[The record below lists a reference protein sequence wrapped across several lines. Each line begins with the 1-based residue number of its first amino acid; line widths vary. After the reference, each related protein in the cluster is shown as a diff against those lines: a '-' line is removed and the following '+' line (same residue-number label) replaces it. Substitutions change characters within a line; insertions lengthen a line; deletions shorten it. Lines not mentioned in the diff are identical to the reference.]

1 MKNIILLYFLGFTTA
16 FAQIGL
22 EDQYQFNMLSL
33 NPAFTGERGNFG
45 VSGLLGQQFNGTFT
59 PNQISQLISMDG
71 KLGEG
76 KSALGFQG
84 FRSNITGFTNNG
96 MTLSYNYFLPLNDKL
111 RVNLGIN
118 AGFMISP
125 NFIGNVD
132 ILQRFNPFGGP
143 GAAVF
148 SETAFLGIAAPTLFG
163 NSDIYSTLNKNVKI
177 SGGYR
182 FGTYENIGI
191 NLSGLASLAT
201 RSSDANGFDINLK
214 IWLGNKIGLGGAYRM
229 QSGFSKVIPSLQM
242 RASETSTIG
251 LSYDAQPL
259 LFTNRNTGSITPRG
273 VFQLLYRYDV
283 FNLGEKSPFLNQF

>member
-1 MKNIILLYFLGFTTA
+1 MKNTILLYFLAITTA
-16 FAQIGL
+16 LAQVGL

-45 VSGLLGQQFNGTFT
+45 VSGLLGQQFNGTFR

-76 KSALGFQG
+76 KSAIGFQG

-96 MTLSYNYFLPLNDKL
+96 MALSYNYLLPLNDNL
-111 RVNLGIN
+111 RINFGISG
-118 AGFMISP
+118 GFMISP

-143 GAAVF
+143 GMALF
-148 SETAFLGIAAPTLFG
+148 SKAAFLGVAAPTLLG
-163 NSDIYSTLNKNVKI
+163 NTDVYSTLNKNIKI

-182 FGTYENIGI
+182 FGNYENIGV

-201 RSSDANGFDINLK
+201 RSADASAYDVNLK
-214 IWLGNKIGLGGAYRM
+214 IWLGNKIGLGGSYRT
-229 QSGFSKVIPSLQM
+229 QSKLSKIIPSLQM

-259 LFTNRNTGSITPRG
+259 LFTNRNTGSISPQG

-283 FNLGEKSPFLNQF
+283 FDSGEKSPFLNQF